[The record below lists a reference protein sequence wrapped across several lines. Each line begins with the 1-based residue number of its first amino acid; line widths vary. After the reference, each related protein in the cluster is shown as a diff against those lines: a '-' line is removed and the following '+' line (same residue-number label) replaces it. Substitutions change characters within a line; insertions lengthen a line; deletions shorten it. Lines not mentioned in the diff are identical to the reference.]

1 MEQTVAYTSLIYA
14 MAALNG
20 GNGGGGGTG
29 GGTVSVNIGTVETL
43 PAGESAYVSNSGDQ
57 ENVILNFGIPQGIA
71 GQAGQDGINGN
82 KWWVSNNN
90 PGTVVENAMP
100 NDYVLYNG
108 GEIYQVSETGTYVN
122 TNINIRGNRVIPI
135 NTPPNPTVSVDMRS
149 GDVIIFNDGSMW
161 KVASGVLVDTGLNII
176 GPTGESGFSPEITVK
191 IDTEDEYIL
200 SITTESGSFDTPNLK
215 GAGGSTTGTTPYVYA
230 QNLGY
235 SGTQEQFNVAYMNA
249 IGLTERSTGYVVL
262 DGGGA
267 NVDTFILDG
276 GDADDFIN

>member
-20 GNGGGGGTG
+20 GNGGGGGEPG

-71 GQAGQDGINGN
+71 GQDGVDGN

-90 PGTVVENAMP
+90 PGTTVEDAQP

-108 GEIYQVSETGTYVN
+108 GEIYQVSESGTYVN
-122 TNINIRGNRVIPI
+122 TNINIRGSRVIPV
-135 NTPPNPTVSVDMRS
+135 NTPPNPILTVDMRS
-149 GDVIIFNDGSMW
+149 GDVLIFNDGSMW
-161 KVASGVLVDTGLNII
+161 RVASGVLVDTGINII
-176 GPTGESGFSPEITVK
+176 GPAGFSPEIEVK
-191 IDTEDEYIL
+191 SDTEDEYVL
-200 SITTESGSFDTPNLK
+200 TITTSSGSFDTPNLK
-215 GAGGSTTGTTPYVYA
+215 GSGTGTGTSPYAYA

>member
-14 MAALNG
+14 MAALKG
-20 GNGGGGGTG
+20 GNGSGGGTG

-71 GQAGQDGINGN
+71 GQNGANGENGIDGN
-82 KWWVSNNN
+82 KWWVSNSN
-90 PGTVVENAMP
+90 PGTAVEDAQP

-108 GEIYQVSETGTYVN
+108 GEIYRVSESGTYVN
-122 TNINIRGNRVIPI
+122 TNINIRGSRVIPV
-135 NTPPNPTVSVDMRS
+135 NTPPNPILTVDMRS
-149 GDVIIFNDGSMW
+149 GDVLIFNDGSMW
-161 KVASGVLVDTGLNII
+161 RVASGVLVDTGLNII
-176 GPTGESGFSPEITVK
+176 GPAGFSPEIEVK
-191 IDTEDEYIL
+191 SDTEDEYVL
-200 SITTESGSFDTPNLK
+200 TITTSTGSFDTPNLK
-215 GAGGSTTGTTPYVYA
+215 GTGTSSGTTPYAYA

-235 SGTQEQFNVAYMNA
+235 SGTQEQFNTAYMNA

-267 NVDTFILDG
+267 NVDTWILDG

>member
-20 GNGGGGGTG
+20 GNGGGGGEPG

-71 GQAGQDGINGN
+71 GQDGVDGN

-90 PGTVVENAMP
+90 PGTTVEDAQP

-108 GEIYQVSETGTYVN
+108 GEIYQVSESGTYVN
-122 TNINIRGNRVIPI
+122 TNINIRGSRVIPV
-135 NTPPNPTVSVDMRS
+135 NTPPNPILTVDMRS
-149 GDVIIFNDGSMW
+149 GDVLIFNDGSMW
-161 KVASGVLVDTGLNII
+161 RVASGVLVDTGINII
-176 GPTGESGFSPEITVK
+176 GPAGFSPEIEVK
-191 IDTEDEYIL
+191 SNTEDEYVL
-200 SITTESGSFDTPNLK
+200 TITTSSGSFDTPNLK
-215 GAGGSTTGTTPYVYA
+215 GSGTGTGTNPYAYA

-249 IGLTERSTGYVVL
+249 IGLTERSTGYVVF

>member
-14 MAALNG
+14 MAALKG
-20 GNGGGGGTG
+20 GNGGGGGAG

-71 GQAGQDGINGN
+71 GANGEKGADGN

-90 PGTVVENAMP
+90 PGTVVENAQP
-100 NDYVLYNG
+100 NDCVLYNG
-108 GEIYQVSETGTYVN
+108 GEIYRVSESGTYVN
-122 TNINIRGNRVIPI
+122 TNINIRGSRVIPV
-135 NTPPNPTVSVDMRS
+135 NTPPNPILTVDMRS
-149 GDVIIFNDGSMW
+149 GDVLIFNDGSMW
-161 KVASGVLVDTGLNII
+161 RVASGVLVDTGLNII
-176 GPTGESGFSPEITVK
+176 GPAGFSPEIEVK
-191 IDTEDEYIL
+191 SDTEDEYVL
-200 SITTESGSFDTPNLK
+200 TITTSTGSFDTPNLK
-215 GAGGSTTGTTPYVYA
+215 GTGTSSGTTPYAYA

-235 SGTQEQFNVAYMNA
+235 TGSEEQFNTAYMNA

-267 NVDTFILDG
+267 NVDTWILDG

>member
-1 MEQTVAYTSLIYA
+1 MSETIAYTSLIYA

-20 GNGGGGGTG
+20 GNGGGTG
-29 GGTVSVNIGTVETL
+29 SGTVSVNIGTVETL

-71 GQAGQDGINGN
+71 GQDGANGVDGN

-90 PGTVVENAMP
+90 PGTIVEDAQP

-108 GEIYQVSETGTYVN
+108 GEIYQVSESGTYVN
-122 TNINIRGNRVIPI
+122 TNINIRGSRVIPI
-135 NTPPNPTVSVDMRS
+135 NTPPNPILGVDMRS
-149 GDVIIFNDGSMW
+149 GDVLIFNDGSMW
-161 KVASGVLVDTGLNII
+161 RVVNEVLVDTGINII
-176 GPTGESGFSPEITVK
+176 GPAGFSPEIEVK
-191 IDTEDEYIL
+191 TDTEDEYVL
-200 SITTESGSFDTPNLK
+200 TITTSTGSFDTPNLK
-215 GAGGSTTGTTPYVYA
+215 GAGGSTTGTTPYAYA

-249 IGLTERSTGYVVL
+249 IGLTERSTSYVVL

-267 NVDTFILDG
+267 NVDTWILDG

>member
-14 MAALNG
+14 MAALKG

-29 GGTVSVNIGTVETL
+29 GDTVSVNIGTVETL

-71 GQAGQDGINGN
+71 GQNGVDGN
-82 KWWVSNNN
+82 KWWVSNSN
-90 PGTVVENAMP
+90 PGTVVENAQP

-108 GEIYQVSETGTYVN
+108 GEIYQVSESGTYIN
-122 TNINIRGNRVIPI
+122 TNINIRGSRVIPV
-135 NTPPNPTVSVDMRS
+135 NTPPNPILTVDMRS
-149 GDVIIFNDGSMW
+149 GDVLIFNDGSMW
-161 KVASGVLVDTGLNII
+161 RVASGVLVDTGLNII
-176 GPTGESGFSPEITVK
+176 GPAGFSPEIEVK
-191 IDTEDEYIL
+191 TDTEDEYVL
-200 SITTESGSFDTPNLK
+200 TITTQTGSFDTPNLK
-215 GAGGSTTGTTPYVYA
+215 GSGTSSGTTPYAYA

-235 SGTQEQFNVAYMNA
+235 SGTQEQFNTAYMNA

-267 NVDTFILDG
+267 NVDTWILDG

>member
-1 MEQTVAYTSLIYA
+1 MDKTVAYTSLIYA

-29 GGTVSVNIGTVETL
+29 SGTVSVNIGTVETL

-71 GQAGQDGINGN
+71 GQDGANGLNGN

-90 PGTVVENAMP
+90 PGTTVEDAQP

-108 GEIYQVSETGTYVN
+108 GEIYQVSESGTYVN
-122 TNINIRGNRVIPI
+122 TNINIRGSRVIPI
-135 NTPPNPTVSVDMRS
+135 NTPPNPIVSVDMRS
-149 GDVIIFNDGSMW
+149 GDVLIFNDGSMW
-161 KVASGVLVDTGLNII
+161 RVASGVLVDTGINVI
-176 GPTGESGFSPEITVK
+176 GPAGFSPEIEVK
-191 IDTEDEYIL
+191 TETEDEYVL
-200 SITTESGSFDTPNLK
+200 TITTSTGSFDTPNLK
-215 GAGGSTTGTTPYVYA
+215 GTGTSSGTTPYAYA

-235 SGTQEQFNVAYMNA
+235 SGTQEQFNTAYMNA
-249 IGLTERSTGYVVL
+249 IGLTERRTGIVVL

-267 NVDTFILDG
+267 KVDTLILDG
-276 GDADDFIN
+276 NA

>member
-14 MAALNG
+14 MAALKG

-57 ENVILNFGIPQGIA
+57 ENVILNFGIPQGIT
-71 GQAGQDGINGN
+71 GQDGADGN
-82 KWWVSNNN
+82 KWWVSNSN

-108 GEIYQVSETGTYVN
+108 GEIYRVSESGTYVN
-122 TNINIRGNRVIPI
+122 TNINIRGSRVIPV
-135 NTPPNPTVSVDMRS
+135 NTPPNPILTVDMRS
-149 GDVIIFNDGSMW
+149 GDVLIFNDGSMW
-161 KVASGVLVDTGLNII
+161 RVASGVLVDTGLNII
-176 GPTGESGFSPEITVK
+176 GPAGFSPEIEVK
-191 IDTEDEYIL
+191 TETEDEYVL
-200 SITTESGSFDTPNLK
+200 TITTSTGSFDTPNLK
-215 GAGGSTTGTTPYVYA
+215 GSGAGTGTTPYAYA

-235 SGTQEQFNVAYMNA
+235 SGTQEQFNTAYMNA

-267 NVDTFILDG
+267 NVDTWILDG